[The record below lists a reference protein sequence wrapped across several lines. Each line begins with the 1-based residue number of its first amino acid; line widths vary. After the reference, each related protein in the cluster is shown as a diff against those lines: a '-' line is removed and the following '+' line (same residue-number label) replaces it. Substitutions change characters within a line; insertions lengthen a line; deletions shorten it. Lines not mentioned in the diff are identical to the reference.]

1 MAGLR
6 SFQKRRRIVKYM
18 LQNIQINKYRNS
30 KKRTKERDTYTSF
43 SQENISRPKDFKK
56 KYYIC
61 IAKTYPY
68 I

>member
-1 MAGLR
+1 MDGLR
-6 SFQKRRRIVKYM
+6 YFQKSRKIVKYM

>member
-1 MAGLR
+1 
-6 SFQKRRRIVKYM
+6 M

-30 KKRTKERDTYTSF
+30 KKKKTKERDTYTSF